1 MRFAKASEFS
11 KPRAR
16 ERLQYASFKLQI
28 GDAANGKRLL
38 EAITKEQV
46 ARLLDIVFSHF
57 T

>member
-1 MRFAKASEFS
+1 MT
-11 KPRAR
+11 
-16 ERLQYASFKLQI
+16 L
-28 GDAANGKRLL
+28 GTNGKKHHHVSTPLLKGALSMKKNTVNIGSRLL